1 MSLVSTPQEKT
12 SPEKKPQ
19 PKQDGRRRCAAMR
32 GLRRWRRRSRSERAT
47 SRHARRP
54 KRNTERRRRRR
65 RRHPRAHICQPGTRS
80 SSDERAER
88 GGCWRAAWRPP
99 DNKRVGPNAAARFL
113 TPSPPKKTSVCDAP
127 RPPSEEEEGE
137 RRGPENTTL
146 NNHRTPTPR
155 PKKNHPRRP
164 RKTASRD
171 NNATPGASTLPFRM
185 LARSLP
191 LLQMVARPS
200 SYFRNEPAGILSAN
214 KGLFFVG
221 FFPFKSNFLFC
232 RERR

>member
-32 GLRRWRRRSRSERAT
+32 GLRRWRRRSERAT

-185 LARSLP
+185 LACSLARSLASP
-191 LLQMVARPS
+191 PPNGRSPEQLLPERACWHPVGEQGTF
-200 SYFRNEPAGILSAN
+200 FRW
-214 KGLFFVG
+214 FFS
-221 FFPFKSNFLFC
+221 F
-232 RERR
+232 